1 MMRLSIIYYCI
12 FQTIHSFCTYIL
24 GYMYRFSPGKVWP
37 KVIWW
42 RSGSHYYV
50 VFFSNTNV
58 KQLIYM
64 LPFKFFFNTR
74 ELQLTYTIHGNC
86 LSIGTVLKERKNIS
100 AGFNQIWLKTGLF
113 FFLWKIFV
121 AYMVFETFPFNYIC
135 WFIWDDQHLKFERY
149 KFLDSLILHL
159 RKESCLVS
167 GN

>member
-12 FQTIHSFCTYIL
+12 FQTIHSFFTYIL

-64 LPFKFFFNTR
+64 LHFKIFFNTR

-100 AGFNQIWLKTGLF
+100 AGFYQIWLKTGIF
-113 FFLWKIFV
+113 FFMENICSIYLNIYLKHFLLITFV
-121 AYMVFETFPFNYIC
+121 DLSETINI
-135 WFIWDDQHLKFERY
+135 
-149 KFLDSLILHL
+149 
-159 RKESCLVS
+159 
-167 GN
+167 

>member
-12 FQTIHSFCTYIL
+12 FQTIHSFFTYIL
-24 GYMYRFSPGKVWP
+24 GYMYWFSPGKVWP

-42 RSGSHYYV
+42 RSGSRYYGF
-50 VFFSNTNV
+50 FFSNTNV

-100 AGFNQIWLKTGLF
+100 AGFYQIWLKTGIF
-113 FFLWKIFV
+113 FFMENICSIYGIWNIF
-121 AYMVFETFPFNYIC
+121 F
-135 WFIWDDQHLKFERY
+135 
-149 KFLDSLILHL
+149 
-159 RKESCLVS
+159 
-167 GN
+167 